1 MDDHHARSARVL
13 DPGYVDDLDAK
24 TVDEV
29 RAMHAE
35 CLELETEVSYV
46 RRLVQARI
54 DIVEAELGRRASG
67 GSFEDLINALPQ
79 ILADPGPRAA
89 PASSRLPLKL
99 APDQESEWAPELEET
114 DTLLANLGSLS
125 DDDLRDAV
133 ERLRALERD
142 VSDERRGLFG
152 VIDRIDQD
160 LAARLSNQ

>member
-13 DPGYVDDLDAK
+13 DPGYIDDLDAK
-24 TVDEV
+24 DVDEV

-79 ILADPGPRAA
+79 TLADPGPRAA

-99 APDQESEWAPELEET
+99 APDQESEWAPDLEET

-142 VSDERRGLFG
+142 VSDERRELFG